1 MNNFFATP
9 EGAWGDGTI
18 HLTPAG
24 LITSFGL
31 VVLLILISLLVRHKK
46 TASTTSARTITT
58 KQLIFS
64 AMAMALATVTS
75 MIKFLSLPMDGS
87 ITLFS
92 MLFVALVGYWYGP
105 SIGIMTA
112 VAYGILQFI
121 LKPTFLA
128 IPQLFLDYPLAFGSL
143 GLSGFFY
150 KKKNGLAIG
159 YLVGVIGRFIFAT
172 ISGVVYFGSY
182 APEGTPALIYS
193 ITYQASYIVPEAA
206 VTLFL
211 ITRKPVANA
220 LAHVKK
226 LARAEI

>member
-9 EGAWGDGTI
+9 EGAWGDGSVR
-18 HLTPAG
+18 LTSTG
-24 LITSFGL
+24 LITSIGL
-31 VVLLILISLLVRHKK
+31 VVLLIAISLFVRLQK
-46 TASTTSARTITT
+46 TTSTVSVKNITT

-64 AMAMALATVTS
+64 SMAMALATVTS
-75 MIKFLSLPMDGS
+75 MIKFMSLPMDGS

-92 MLFVALVGYWYGP
+92 MLFVVLIGYWYGP

-112 VAYGILQFI
+112 VAYGVLQFI

-128 IPQLFLDYPLAFGSL
+128 IPQLFLDYPLAFGAL

-150 KKKNGLAIG
+150 KRKNGLAIG

-182 APEGTPALIYS
+182 APEGTPALVYS

-211 ITRKPVANA
+211 ITREPVANA
-220 LAHVKK
+220 LTHVKK
-226 LARAEI
+226 LARAEL